1 MACLM
6 ASLIA
11 SLIRCVGA
19 RDPPSLVKTYSAPLG
34 GYLPP
39 PQMHTYVSAPD
50 PPQPPPSMQ
59 VLTTA
64 PEPHRYVSAP
74 DPHQP
79 QTHTF
84 VVSVTPRMLL
94 PAGGAS
100 PRSPNAQYDAPAQ
113 YDASAQNGRAASP
126 PPSNYV
132 DRVLQLPPGTT
143 AAFQMQQQQGR
154 RDEQIRMREVG
165 AVTGAPP
172 LTFIA
177 ASYRRAEAERRDGLL
192 ERRDE
197 RAAAGGS
204 PARLPTGARDDAHAH
219 ANGSPAPTA
228 ALHRQSS
235 VRASRPLSRRAS
247 AAARSGR
254 SGGARP

>member
-1 MACLM
+1 MALLQI
-6 ASLIA
+6 SEP
-11 SLIRCVGA
+11 GA
-19 RDPPSLVKTYSAPLG
+19 
-34 GYLPP
+34 
-39 PQMHTYVSAPD
+39 
-50 PPQPPPSMQ
+50 
-59 VLTTA
+59 
-64 PEPHRYVSAP
+64 AP

-79 QTHTF
+79 QTHSF

-100 PRSPNAQYDAPAQ
+100 PRSPNAHYDAPAQ

-177 ASYRRAEAERRDGLL
+177 ASYRRAEAERRAEQSATQAAEA
-192 ERRDE
+192 ERRGTP
-197 RAAAGGS
+197 RRSVKGLAAAAG
-204 PARLPTGARDDAHAH
+204 
-219 ANGSPAPTA
+219 
-228 ALHRQSS
+228 ALG
-235 VRASRPLSRRAS
+235 VGVFDVEAFTV
-247 AAARSGR
+247 
-254 SGGARP
+254 

>member
-1 MACLM
+1 M

-19 RDPPSLVKTYSAPLG
+19 RDPPSLFKTYSAPLG

-39 PQMHTYVSAPD
+39 PQMHT
-50 PPQPPPSMQ
+50 
-59 VLTTA
+59 
-64 PEPHRYVSAP
+64 YVSAP

-100 PRSPNAQYDAPAQ
+100 PRSPHAQYGASTQYDAHAQ
-113 YDASAQNGRAASP
+113 YDASAPNGRAASP

-143 AAFQMQQQQGR
+143 AAIQMQQQQERRDELLER

-165 AVTGAPP
+165 AVTGTPP

-177 ASYRRAEAERRDGLL
+177 ASYRRTEAERRDGLT

-204 PARLPTGARDDAHAH
+204 QARHPTGARDDAHAH
-219 ANGSPAPTA
+219 ANGSPAPAA
-228 ALHRQSS
+228 ALHRQST
-235 VRASRPLSRRAS
+235 VRASRALNR
-247 AAARSGR
+247 
-254 SGGARP
+254 

>member
-1 MACLM
+1 MHTYVSAP
-6 ASLIA
+6 
-11 SLIRCVGA
+11 
-19 RDPPSLVKTYSAPLG
+19 DPPQ
-34 GYLPP
+34 PP
-39 PQMHTYVSAPD
+39 PSMQVLTTAPEPHRYVSAPD

-192 ERRDE
+192 ERRDGLLERRDE

-204 PARLPTGARDDAHAH
+204 PARHPTGARDDAHAH
-219 ANGSPAPTA
+219 ANGSPAPAA